1 MQNTESQQL
10 LLDII
15 EQAKT
20 GQSLKFRYIRSWS
33 EFTYRWQQVKSTK
46 LLIRTL
52 NGSAKKLFRS
62 YCKDVIAGI
71 SDVNKI
77 LAYAQLQDVIS
88 FYERDLDT
96 LKNMIKD
103 YDEYLGDGYFW
114 YSLLGGKRVI

>member
-20 GQSLKFRYIRSWS
+20 GQLLEFRYIRSWS
-33 EFTYRWQQVKSTK
+33 EFTYCWQQAKSTR
-46 LLIRTL
+46 LLVRTL
-52 NGSAKKLFRS
+52 NSSSKKLFKS

-77 LAYAQLQDVIS
+77 LAYAQLQDVIA
-88 FYERDLDT
+88 FYERDLET
-96 LKNMIKD
+96 LKRMIKD
-103 YDEYLGDGYFW
+103 YDEYLRDGYFW

>member
-20 GQSLKFRYIRSWS
+20 GQLLEFRYIRSWS
-33 EFTYRWQQVKSTK
+33 EFTYCWQQAKSTR
-46 LLIRTL
+46 LLVRTL
-52 NGSAKKLFRS
+52 NSSSKKLFKS

-77 LAYAQLQDVIS
+77 LAYAQLQDVIA
-88 FYERDLDT
+88 FYERDLET
-96 LKNMIKD
+96 LKRMIKD
-103 YDEYLGDGYFW
+103 YDEYIRDGYFW